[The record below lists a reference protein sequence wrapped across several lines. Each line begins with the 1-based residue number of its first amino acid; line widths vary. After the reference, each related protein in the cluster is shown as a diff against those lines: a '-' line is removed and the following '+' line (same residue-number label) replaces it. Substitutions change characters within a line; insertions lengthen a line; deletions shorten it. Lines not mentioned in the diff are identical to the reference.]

1 MARAVELARASVAKG
16 GGPFGAVIVKDGKI
30 VAEASNR
37 VVLDSDPTAHAEVG
51 AIRAAAAS
59 LGTHVLEGCEVYS
72 SCEPCPMC
80 LGALFWARVDRV
92 YFGAT
97 RIDAAEAGFDDEALY
112 QELKCDLDHRSLPIA
127 QMDRDDALLAFS
139 DWRAQADRT
148 PY

>member
-1 MARAVELARASVAKG
+1 
-16 GGPFGAVIVKDGKI
+16 
-30 VAEASNR
+30 
-37 VVLDSDPTAHAEVG
+37 
-51 AIRAAAAS
+51 
-59 LGTHVLEGCEVYS
+59 
-72 SCEPCPMC
+72 MC
-80 LGALFWARVDRV
+80 LGALFWARVGRV